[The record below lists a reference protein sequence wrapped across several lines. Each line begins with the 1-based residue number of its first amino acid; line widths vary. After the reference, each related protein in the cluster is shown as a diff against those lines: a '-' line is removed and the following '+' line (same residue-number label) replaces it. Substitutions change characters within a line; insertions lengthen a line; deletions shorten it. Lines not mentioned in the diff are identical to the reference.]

1 VYILGTISIN
11 INIVKRILE
20 VEAAT
25 SSKYYNK
32 QQQQPHQSSNSVAVV

>member
-1 VYILGTISIN
+1 VYVLGTISIN

-25 SSKYYNK
+25 SS
-32 QQQQPHQSSNSVAVV
+32 VLVV